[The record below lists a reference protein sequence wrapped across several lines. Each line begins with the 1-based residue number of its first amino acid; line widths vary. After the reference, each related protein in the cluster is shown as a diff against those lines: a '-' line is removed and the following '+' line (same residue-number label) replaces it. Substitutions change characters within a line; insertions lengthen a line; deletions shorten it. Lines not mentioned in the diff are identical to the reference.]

1 MLLSVALYL
10 FGLLFRGKMK
20 ILVTTVVLRARA
32 LLSTTYLLFTYLQ
45 QTTIPNGW
53 VGGGVMLLILIL
65 FTLTLAP
72 YPTDL
77 NYGARQMLI
86 SSVFFRFNE

>member
-53 VGGGVMLLILIL
+53 VGGGCDAVNFDIVHPHPRPL
-65 FTLTLAP
+65 P
-72 YPTDL
+72 H
-77 NYGARQMLI
+77 
-86 SSVFFRFNE
+86 